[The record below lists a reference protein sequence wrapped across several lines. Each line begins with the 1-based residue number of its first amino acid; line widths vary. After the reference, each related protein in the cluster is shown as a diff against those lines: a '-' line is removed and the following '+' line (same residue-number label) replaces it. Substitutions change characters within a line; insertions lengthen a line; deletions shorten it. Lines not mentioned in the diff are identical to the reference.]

1 MRLFSL
7 FISAV
12 AVTVLFCSSAHAAQG
27 VEQNKRYDSFMMD
40 GALHRLDLITG
51 NVQKLSKLPNGAL
64 QWVPVEVQAA
74 DATVAPQDMQ
84 RVAPS
89 DLPTATQAKLPAPPY
104 TPRTVENASN
114 IGRRA
119 PTIEDEDGNVI
130 SDTISPDDRKA
141 SIPLISSYENKV
153 SLSHTVQIGDK
164 ITGNILIKNIG
175 DRRLKQLELTM
186 YVPIIGRD
194 KPEEHHF
201 VFLDKPGSTT
211 PPQPGAG
218 GREPTALLQKVDIP
232 CPSGGVK
239 GSPELKISYIR
250 FE

>member
-1 MRLFSL
+1 MRRLSL
-7 FISAV
+7 FLS
-12 AVTVLFCSSAHAAQG
+12 AVTVAIVFSTSAYAAQG

-64 QWVPVEVQAA
+64 QWVQVEVQSS
-74 DATVAPQDMQ
+74 DAVAVPAT
-84 RVAPS
+84 APNTQPS
-89 DLPTATQAKLPAPPY
+89 EQPTSAQVRIPAPPY
-104 TPRTVENASN
+104 QVQNASN
-114 IGRRA
+114 TGRRA

-130 SDTISPDDRKA
+130 SDAITTDDRKA
-141 SIPLISSYENKV
+141 AVPLIASYENKV

-175 DRRLKQLELTM
+175 DRRIKQLELTM
-186 YVPIIGRD
+186 FVPIIGRD

-201 VFLDKPGSTT
+201 MFKDQPGSTT

-239 GSPELKISYIR
+239 GSPELKISFIR

>member
-51 NVQKLSKLPNGAL
+51 NVQKLTKLANGAL
-64 QWVPVEVQAA
+64 QWVPVEVQSSDAA
-74 DATVAPQDMQ
+74 AVPAAPVNDVATSVQ
-84 RVAPS
+84 V
-89 DLPTATQAKLPAPPY
+89 KLPAPPL
-104 TPRTVENASN
+104 RVQNASN
-114 IGRRA
+114 TGRRA
-119 PTIEDEDGNVI
+119 PTIEIEDDQGNVI
-130 SDTISPDDRKA
+130 TDSITPDDRKA
-141 SIPLISSYENKV
+141 AIPLISSYENKV

-175 DRRLKQLELTM
+175 DRRIKMLELTM

-239 GSPELKISYIR
+239 GSPELKISFIR